1 MQNQQRF
8 TVLKQEETTLID
20 GGTTYYIWGLHITIN
35 STNISNIIDGII
47 DYWD

>member
-20 GGTTYYIWGLHITIN
+20 GGTTYHIWGLHITIN